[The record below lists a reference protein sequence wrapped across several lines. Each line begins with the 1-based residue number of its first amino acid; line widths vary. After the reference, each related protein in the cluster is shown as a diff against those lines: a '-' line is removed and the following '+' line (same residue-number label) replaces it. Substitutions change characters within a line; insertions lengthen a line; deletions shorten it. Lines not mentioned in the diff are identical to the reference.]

1 MADSPD
7 DVRNF
12 NPFWHA
18 MLSGEHPM
26 LRRGR
31 RMKLPRTPSFEP

>member
-1 MADSPD
+1 MAESTD
-7 DVRNF
+7 DIRGF

-31 RMKLPRTPSFEP
+31 RMLRFLSPHRP